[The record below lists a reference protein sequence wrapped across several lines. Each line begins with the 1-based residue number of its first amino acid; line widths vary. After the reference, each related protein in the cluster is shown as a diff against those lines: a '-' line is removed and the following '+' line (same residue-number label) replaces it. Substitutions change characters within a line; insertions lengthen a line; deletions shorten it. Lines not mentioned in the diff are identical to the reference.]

1 MNAESTSY
9 KLGKVWQGLTKIRP
23 LNMSHKH
30 NVMYIMSYVQ
40 HSVTTIT
47 YQGQLR
53 LEHRCNRREM
63 GTQILSIPKIHNSS
77 HIIQGYTHTHTHTQI
92 ALTQ

>member
-30 NVMYIMSYVQ
+30 NVMYMMSHVQ

-53 LEHRCNRREM
+53 LEYTCCRREM
-63 GTQILSIPKIHNSS
+63 GTQILSIPKNPQSIT
-77 HIIQGYTHTHTHTQI
+77 YTVYVLI
-92 ALTQ
+92 